1 MPTPIA
7 LIDCN
12 AYYVS
17 CERAFDSSLVGVPVV
32 VASNNDGCAIAR
44 SHEAKHLGIRMG
56 DPIHLIRDRLREHGV
71 RVLSSNY
78 TLYGDMHRRV
88 VAAVQGFAR
97 DLEVYSID
105 ELFLDLAGFDDR
117 DLVAHAHAMREQVRL
132 WTTIPTCVGIAG
144 TKTLAKLANKL
155 AKTEG
160 SLGGVADLRD
170 EADRRDALAGFPV
183 ADVWGVGRATAAK
196 LATLGIGTA
205 GQLRDMP
212 MKQARGVGTVL
223 LERLVAELRG
233 VPAGVVE
240 TVEPQRKSM
249 AVTRSF
255 GSPVSDFE
263 TLMGAVAQYAMRAGE
278 KLRQHGLVA
287 GRLTVF
293 YHTSP
298 HRPELPQHGAYHT
311 SPHRPELPQHGASRS
326 TTLSPMTSDG
336 LELLALARRLAE
348 RCWKRDGAHAY
359 VKAGVMLDDL
369 VAEAERP
376 RTLFEGDLD
385 RRDRLM
391 SAVDAINRKHGRW
404 TAVPA
409 AQGFERKWRMRAAN
423 RSPAWTTR
431 LAEVPVVVA

>member
-88 VAAVQGFAR
+88 VAAVQESAR
-97 DLEVYSID
+97 DVEVYSID
-105 ELFLDLAGFDDR
+105 ELFLDLGGFEDR
-117 DLVAHAHAMREQVRL
+117 DLVAHADAARERVRR
-132 WTTIPTCVGIAG
+132 WTTIPTCVGVAE
-144 TKTLAKLANKL
+144 TKTLAKLANRA
-155 AKTEG
+155 AKDDPATD
-160 SLGGVADLRD
+160 GVVDLRD
-170 EADRRDALAGFPV
+170 ERRRRGVMERFPV

-196 LATLGIGTA
+196 LAALGIGTA
-205 GQLRDMP
+205 AELAAMP
-212 MKQARGVGTVL
+212 MKQARAVGTVV
-223 LERLVAELRG
+223 LERLVAELRN

-240 TVEPQRKSM
+240 TVEPQRKGM

-255 GSPVSDFE
+255 GTPVRDFE
-263 TLMGAVAQYAMRAGE
+263 VLMGAVAQYAMRAGE

-298 HRPELPQHGAYHT
+298 HRPDLPQH
-311 SPHRPELPQHGASRS
+311 SASAS
-326 TTLSPMTSDG
+326 CSLSPMTSDG
-336 LELLALARRLAE
+336 LELVACARSLAE
-348 RCWKRDGAHAY
+348 RRWRGDGRHAY
-359 VKAGVMLDDL
+359 VKAGIMLDDI
-369 VAEAERP
+369 VAEDMRP
-376 RTLFEGDLD
+376 RTLFEDGNE
-385 RRDRLM
+385 RRRRLM
-391 SAVDAINRKHGRW
+391 TAIDAINDRHGRW
-404 TAVPA
+404 TIVPA
-409 AQGFERKWRMRAAN
+409 VQGFRREWRMRAEN

-431 LAEVPVVVA
+431 IAEVPVVRA